1 MDDRVTQSIELLATA
16 GLCYAP
22 AASMTILAGP
32 QVIWCFDGGTS
43 CVAIANRKRGIE
55 EEPGLFAKG
64 PRRRRIELCG
74 QLLQGEV

>member
-1 MDDRVTQSIELLATA
+1 M
-16 GLCYAP
+16 
-22 AASMTILAGP
+22 
-32 QVIWCFDGGTS
+32 
-43 CVAIANRKRGIE
+43 AIANRKREVE